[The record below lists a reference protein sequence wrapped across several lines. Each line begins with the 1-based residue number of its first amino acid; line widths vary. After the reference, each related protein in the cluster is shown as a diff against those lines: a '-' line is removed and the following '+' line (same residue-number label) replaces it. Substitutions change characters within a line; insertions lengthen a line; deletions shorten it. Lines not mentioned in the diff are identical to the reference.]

1 MHHYAD
7 DQYIEIPLLVFCK
20 LFLILIFKMHPG
32 NEALLEKKKTH
43 TAITRRAHRI
53 SSYFYTKC
61 PLRPFFVPLLTHHP
75 RL

>member
-20 LFLILIFKMHPG
+20 LFLILSFKMDPG
-32 NEALLEKKKTH
+32 NEALLEKKPH

-53 SSYFYTKC
+53 SSYFTQNA
-61 PLRPFFVPLLTHHP
+61 H
-75 RL
+75 